1 MNAKRQRSLKITALS
16 LFGFSLLYF
25 IGSLRL
31 KAGTLKNPGPG
42 LIPAMIGA
50 LLIICTGF
58 YLFRVFREKSREEEK
73 KGGESS
79 QEGKNYRAILGILI
93 CTTVYP
99 FILEP
104 LKFILATFSSG
115 FIMLFLLKPKKI
127 LPSFLLALALAVG
140 AFLIFSRVFGVAMPS
155 GPLEIF
161 LFRIGG

>member
-16 LFGFSLLYF
+16 LLGFSLLYF
-25 IGSLRL
+25 FGSLRL

-42 LIPAMIGA
+42 LIPAVIGA

-58 YLFRVFREKSREEEK
+58 YLFRVFREKSGEQEK
-73 KGGESS
+73 GRESS
-79 QEGKNYRAILGILI
+79 PEGKNYRAILGILI

-115 FIMLFLLKPKKI
+115 FIMLFLLKPEKI
-127 LPSFLLALALAVG
+127 LHSFLLALALAVG